1 MQLTPGQ
8 SLILLILLGFGIT
21 GWLYGLHWKKVASG
35 DGFTRE
41 EKVIFQLQGQ
51 IEELSQRNAE
61 LSGALREFTGEVGE
75 AEEKRPLDAPISNAP
90 LLQEQ
95 KVELPQR

>member
-8 SLILLILLGFGIT
+8 SFVLLILLGFGIT

-35 DGFTRE
+35 DGFTKD
-41 EKVIFQLQGQ
+41 EKVIFHLQGQ
-51 IEELSQRNAE
+51 IENLTERNRELSR
-61 LSGALREFTGEVGE
+61 ALRDSTGDQNLPESDV
-75 AEEKRPLDAPISNAP
+75 PTDAPVLDSP

-95 KVELPQR
+95 KVELPRR

>member
-8 SLILLILLGFGIT
+8 SFVLLILLGLAIT
-21 GWLYGLHWKKVASG
+21 GWLYGIHWKKVASG
-35 DGFTRE
+35 DGFTKE

-51 IEELSQRNAE
+51 IEELTQRNAE
-61 LSGALREFTGEVGE
+61 LSDALREYTGEVGE
-75 AEEKRPLDAPISNAP
+75 TKDKIPLDAPISNAP

-95 KVELPQR
+95 KVELPRR